1 MGRVVRRNFGGGSSL
16 GAVLEV
22 EDIDDDVEE
31 RRDVAV
37 AEEEVDKIDDVIEP
51 EGDLSDL

>member
-1 MGRVVRRNFGGGSSL
+1 MRRNFGGGSSL
-16 GAVLEV
+16 GAVLEA
-22 EDIDDDVEE
+22 EDIEDDVEE

-37 AEEEVDKIDDVIEP
+37 AEEEVDKVDDVIEA